1 LGGIAAVSDIVIEA
15 ESVRF
20 AFAGDLQAQHDLL
33 KHLIGEGF
41 PVAEFAPVAGNLQES
56 YLALMRGEV
65 RR

>member
-1 LGGIAAVSDIVIEA
+1 
-15 ESVRF
+15 VRF
-20 AFAGDLQAQHDLL
+20 AFAGDLQARHDLL